1 MISLLIDTSN
11 TNLSVGIAKDHAL
24 IGQVQYEAWQRQSEF
39 LIQEIDK
46 LFTDLKLTKDNIDEI
61 VVAKGPGSYTGVRIA
76 MTVAKVMAFA
86 IKKPLYLVSSLEVY
100 KAKEGR
106 SICLMNARSKRS
118 YVGVYS
124 QDEVILSDTIMDNEQ
139 IKIYIA
145 AHPEYKV
152 CGDVSY
158 LSLEGEKVNVLEN
171 LMNADIER
179 NLCSDVL
186 AAKPVYLKDL

>member
-1 MISLLIDTSN
+1 MISILLDTSN
-11 TNLSVGIAKDHAL
+11 TNLSAGIAKDHVL
-24 IGQVQYEAWQRQSEF
+24 IAEVNYEAWQRQSEF
-39 LIQEIDK
+39 LIQEIDNLLAK
-46 LFTDLKLTKDNIDEI
+46 TALNRSDIDEVI
-61 VVAKGPGSYTGVRIA
+61 VSKGPGSYTGVRVA

-86 IKKPLYLVSSLEVY
+86 LKKPLYLVSSLEVY

-106 SICLMNARSKRS
+106 SVCLMNARSKRS
-118 YVGVYS
+118 YIGVYS
-124 QDEVILSDTIMDNEQ
+124 QDEVILTDTIMDNEQ
-139 IKIYIA
+139 VKIYLA

-158 LSLEGEKVNVLEN
+158 LSLEGEKVNILEN

-179 NLCSDVL
+179 NLCKDPI

>member
-1 MISLLIDTSN
+1 MISILLDTSN
-11 TNLSVGIAKDHAL
+11 TNLSVGIAKDHEL
-24 IGQVQYEAWQRQSEF
+24 IGEVNYEAWQRQSEF
-39 LIQEIDK
+39 LIQEIDNLMVK
-46 LFTDLKLTKDNIDEI
+46 LSLNRSDIDEI
-61 VVAKGPGSYTGVRIA
+61 IVSKGPGSYTGVRVA

-86 IKKPLYLVSSLEVY
+86 LKKPLYLVSSLEVY

-106 SICLMNARSKRS
+106 SVCLMNARSKRS

-139 IKIYIA
+139 VKIYLA
-145 AHPEYKV
+145 AHPDYKV
-152 CGDVSY
+152 CGDVAY
-158 LSLEGEKVNVLEN
+158 LSLEGEKVNILEN

-179 NLCSDVL
+179 NLCKDPI

>member
-1 MISLLIDTSN
+1 MISILLDTSN
-11 TNLSVGIAKDHAL
+11 TNLSAGIAKDHVL
-24 IGQVQYEAWQRQSEF
+24 IAEVNYEAWQRQSEF
-39 LIQEIDK
+39 LIQEIDNLLVK
-46 LFTDLKLTKDNIDEI
+46 TALNRSDIDEVI
-61 VVAKGPGSYTGVRIA
+61 VSKGPGSYTGVRVA

-86 IKKPLYLVSSLEVY
+86 LKKPLYLVSSLEVY

-106 SICLMNARSKRS
+106 SVCLMNARSKRS
-118 YVGVYS
+118 YIGVYS
-124 QDEVILSDTIMDNEQ
+124 QDEVILTDTIMDNEQ
-139 IKIYIA
+139 VKIYLA

-158 LSLEGEKVNVLEN
+158 LSLEGEKVNILEN

-179 NLCSDVL
+179 NLCKDPI

>member
-1 MISLLIDTSN
+1 
-11 TNLSVGIAKDHAL
+11 
-24 IGQVQYEAWQRQSEF
+24 
-39 LIQEIDK
+39 
-46 LFTDLKLTKDNIDEI
+46 
-61 VVAKGPGSYTGVRIA
+61 

-86 IKKPLYLVSSLEVY
+86 LNKPLYLVSSLEVY

-106 SICLMNARSKRS
+106 SVCLMNARSKRS
-118 YVGVYS
+118 YIGVYS
-124 QDEVILSDTIMDNEQ
+124 PEEIILSDTIMDNEQ
-139 IKIYIA
+139 VKLYLA

-158 LSLEGEKVNVLEN
+158 LSLEGEKVNILED

-179 NLCSDVL
+179 NLCKDVL

>member
-24 IGQVQYEAWQRQSEF
+24 IGQAQYEAWQRQSEF
-39 LIQEIDK
+39 LIQDIDK

>member
-11 TNLSVGIAKDHAL
+11 TNLAVGIAKDHSL
-24 IGQVQYEAWQRQSEF
+24 IAEVQYEAWQRQSEF

-46 LFTDLKLTKDNIDEI
+46 LFAENNITKDDIDEI
-61 VVAKGPGSYTGVRIA
+61 IVAKGPGSYTGVRIA

-86 IKKPLYLVSSLEVY
+86 LKKPLYLVSSLEVY

-124 QDEVILSDTIMDNEQ
+124 PNEVILADTIMDNEQ

-145 AHPEYKV
+145 AHPEYKI

-158 LSLEGEKVNVLEN
+158 LSLVGEKVNVLEN

-179 NLCSDVL
+179 NLCNDVL